1 MSKPY
6 DATSKFLI
14 ELHPEDW
21 LRFLNLEATSV
32 EIVDAD
38 LSTVTASADKII
50 KIENEGDIYG
60 LHIDIQ
66 SAYDAF
72 LDDRVHGYNV
82 LAKLKFAMMIVSV
95 VFLLHPRAAAK
106 GASGSIDLNHP
117 LTRHHFTYTLFKV
130 WDHDVEGFL
139 NCGLSLLPFAPLAN
153 LGATRLPDVIRR
165 MQEIISREA
174 DAGTAAQLWTAS
186 KIMMGLKFDSVMV
199 DRLLKGV
206 MGMRESSTY
215 QAILE
220 EGREQGEVRGEIKGE
235 IKGVKATILR
245 IGGRRYG
252 EPSFEVQ
259 ARIQEINDLETLTVL
274 TDRLDLVES
283 WSELLGE
290 S

>member
-6 DATSKFLI
+6 DASSKFLI

-50 KIENEGDIYG
+50 KIINESDIYG
-60 LHIDIQ
+60 LHVDIQ
-66 SAYDAF
+66 SAYDMN

-82 LAKLKFAMMIVSV
+82 LAKLKFAMMIASV
-95 VFLLHPRAAAK
+95 VFLLHPRAESR
-106 GASGSIDLNHP
+106 GASGSVVWDHP
-117 LTRHHFTYTLFKV
+117 LTRHHFSYTLIKV
-130 WDHDVEGFL
+130 WEHDVEGFL
-139 NCGLSLLPFAPLAN
+139 TCGLSLLPFAPLAN
-153 LGATRLPDVIRR
+153 LGATQLPDVIRR
-165 MQEIISREA
+165 MKEIISKDA

-186 KIMMGLKFDSVMV
+186 KILMGLKFDSAMV
-199 DRLLKGV
+199 DQLLKGV
-206 MGMRESSTY
+206 IGMRESTTY

-220 EGREQGEVRGEIKGE
+220 EGRDEGEIIGE
-235 IKGVKATILR
+235 IKGVKATLFR
-245 IGGRRYG
+245 IGRRRFG
-252 EPSFEVQ
+252 EPAFEVQ
-259 ARIQEINDLETLTVL
+259 TKIEAIKDLDALIAL
-274 TDRLDLVES
+274 ADRLELVES